1 MNCLK
6 MKPFYPQHE
15 IDNYLKLLENVNFS
29 SVNTLRAYKNDLFEF
44 FNVKSED
51 STLKPFQ
58 FISVDQLK
66 AFIFSR
72 LSIWKDKKLSTR
84 NRKIGALKSFF
95 NYLFKE
101 KKIEENLGTLIPSPK
116 VPKKIPH
123 FISFDEVLSCLS
135 FLSNEIQA
143 IHEDQKRKL
152 NSSQTLFFLVLYG
165 GGLRVSE
172 ACQLKWNNISF
183 EKRSLRILGK
193 GQKERIIV
201 IPKIVCLSLK
211 SFSEK
216 YFSSSEFVFGD
227 RELSPRTGYEWIRSI
242 GKKAGLTKSL
252 NPHALRHSYATH
264 LLSSGA
270 NLRVIQTLLGHESL
284 AATEKYTH
292 LSLNHLYHV
301 MENHHPLGKKIKPL

>member
-6 MKPFYPQHE
+6 MKPFYPQVE
-15 IDNYLKLLENVNFS
+15 LDNYLKLLENVNFS
-29 SVNTLRAYKNDLFEF
+29 SVNTLRAYKNDLLEF
-44 FNVKSED
+44 FNIKTKTSN
-51 STLKPFQ
+51 SKPYQ
-58 FISVDQLK
+58 FISNDQLK
-66 AFIFSR
+66 AFIYSR

-84 NRKIGALKSFF
+84 NRKIGALKSFL
-95 NYLFKE
+95 NYLFNE
-101 KKIEENLGTLIPSPK
+101 KKIEENLGTMIPSPK

-123 FISFDEVLSCLS
+123 FISFDEVLSCLN
-135 FLSNEIQA
+135 FLSNEIQFTQ
-143 IHEDQKRKL
+143 EDQKRRL

-165 GGLRVSE
+165 GGLRISE
-172 ACQLKWNNISF
+172 ACQLKWNHISF
-183 EKRSLRILGK
+183 DKRSLRILGK
-193 GQKERIIV
+193 GQKERIIIV
-201 IPKIVCLSLK
+201 PKIVSSALK

-216 YFSSSEFVFGD
+216 YHSSSEFVFGD
-227 RELSPRTGYEWIRSI
+227 QELPQRTGYEWIRSI
-242 GKKAGLTKSL
+242 GKKAGLTKTL